1 MKNRRATGIDY
12 EQKAA
17 KYLKDLGYQ
26 IIEQNFRCKIGEID
40 LIAREGDYLVFVEVK
55 YRTDGKMG
63 QPQEAVDFRKQQ
75 KICKVAS
82 YYCMKKRISGMQACR
97 FDVAACMG
105 EKWTIIRDAFPYIC

>member
-1 MKNRRATGIDY
+1 MKNRRATGTDY

-55 YRTDGKMG
+55 YRTDEKMG
-63 QPQEAVDFRKQQ
+63 QPQEAVDLRKQQ

-97 FDVAACMG
+97 FDVAACIG